1 MSTQKDRFAEWD
13 GAYILGAL
21 SPAERHEF
29 EDHLVDCDSC
39 AAAVNELA
47 VVPGLLA
54 RVPTYEVEA
63 LLTEDIDQ
71 ATGPQ
76 RFAADSLPNLLTA
89 ARKRRRRARGLTLSI
104 TLAAAAV
111 VAVLAL
117 VIPGVIAG
125 GTSGHQ
131 VAALSLSQVVASPL
145 SADVRLVSEPWGT
158 RIETTCKYALED
170 QTGWSGASGSKTYGL
185 FVTDT
190 SGTLTKVSSWNAGPG
205 SVVEPTGTTSVAI
218 NNIASVEIRSVPDG
232 VTLLKKT
239 LD

>member
-1 MSTQKDRFAEWD
+1 MSIQKDRFAEWD

-29 EDHLVDCDSC
+29 EDHLQDCDSC

-54 RVPTYEVEA
+54 RVPTYEVES
-63 LLTEDIDQ
+63 LLSEDVEAI
-71 ATGPQ
+71 GPQ
-76 RFAADSLPNLLTA
+76 RPTADSLPNLLTA
-89 ARKRRRRARGLTLSI
+89 ARKRRRRARSLTVSI

-117 VIPGVIAG
+117 VIPGVIARG
-125 GTSGHQ
+125 GSSHQ

-158 RIETTCKYALED
+158 RIETTCTYGSAD
-170 QTGWSGASGSKTYGL
+170 QAGWSEASGSKTYGL
-185 FVTDT
+185 YVTNT
-190 SGTLTKVSSWNAGPG
+190 SGTLTKVSSWTAGPG

>member
-21 SPAERHEF
+21 SSTERHEF
-29 EDHLVDCDSC
+29 EEHLADCDAC

-54 RVPTYEVEA
+54 RVPTYEVES
-63 LLTEDIDQ
+63 LLAEDVDEAI
-71 ATGPQ
+71 GPQ
-76 RFAADSLPNLLTA
+76 RPAADSLPNLLTA
-89 ARKRRRRARGLTLSI
+89 ARKRRRRARGLTVSI

-111 VAVLAL
+111 AAVLAL
-117 VIPGVIAG
+117 VIPGVVAG

-131 VAALSLSQVVASPL
+131 VAALSMSQVVASPL

-158 RIETTCKYALED
+158 RIETTCTYGLGD
-170 QTGWSGASGSKTYGL
+170 QAGWSGANVSKTYGL

-190 SGTLTKVSSWNAGPG
+190 SGALTKVSSWTAGPG
-205 SVVEPTGTTSVAI
+205 SVVKPTGTTSVAI
-218 NNIASVEIRSVPDG
+218 NDIASIEIRSVPDG